1 MDAEVDLDVRD
12 NPDSSRYELYR
23 DGDLIGIADYR
34 VTGATGAT
42 LVIPHTEI
50 TPELRGQGYG
60 DELVRRM
67 LDDVRRTKRSIVPTC
82 WFVAGYVRAN
92 PAYADLVAT
101 A

>member
-1 MDAEVDLDVRD
+1 MEADLDVRENAD
-12 NPDSSRYELYR
+12 ASRYELYR
-23 DGDLIGIADYR
+23 DGRLIGIADYR
-34 VTGATGAT
+34 ATGAAGAT

-50 TPELRGQGYG
+50 IPELRGQGYG

-67 LDDVRRTKRSIVPTC
+67 LDDVRRTNRTIVPRC
-82 WFVAGYVRAN
+82 WFVADYVRAN